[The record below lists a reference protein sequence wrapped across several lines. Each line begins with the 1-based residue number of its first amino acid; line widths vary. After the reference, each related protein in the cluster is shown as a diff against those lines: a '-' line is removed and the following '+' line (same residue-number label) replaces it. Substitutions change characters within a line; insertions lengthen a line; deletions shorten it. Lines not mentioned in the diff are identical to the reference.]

1 VKVVGGLL
9 MALAG
14 ISQTAFVVMNVPSP
28 FTLINIGVAL
38 FGAFLFNCGK

>member
-1 VKVVGGLL
+1 MFV
-9 MALAG
+9 AG

-38 FGAFLFNCGK
+38 FGAFLFNADE